1 MSKKETSCSFCG
13 RPRSQVRIL
22 IAGIS
27 GHICDNCITQAQT
40 IIKEELDEKNTL
52 QGGDDAIINLLKPS
66 EIKEKLDEYVI
77 GQLEAKKTLS
87 VAVYNHYKRLNQ
99 AVNDDI
105 EIDKSNVVLVG
116 RTGTGKTLLAKT
128 IAKMLKVPF
137 CIADATVLT
146 EAGYVGEDV
155 ESILSRLLQAADYN
169 VQSAEQ
175 GIVFIDEI
183 DKIARKSDNP
193 SITRDVSG
201 EGVQQA
207 LLKLLEGAEVSVPP
221 QGGRKHPEQKM
232 VKVNTKDILF
242 ICGGAFDGI
251 EKLIASRVNRQ
262 TIGFSNK
269 DEERIDKENLL
280 AYVNPPDLK
289 SYGLIPELIGRFP
302 VLSYLHPLDKKSLR
316 RILTEPKNALVKQ
329 YVKLFEIDDIDLKF
343 DSEVLD
349 FIVEKAMEFKL
360 GARGLRSICEAILTE
375 AMFELPTSKTK
386 EKEYRVT
393 LEYAQSQFAQSKIAK
408 LKAA

>member
-1 MSKKETSCSFCG
+1 MSNRKETTCSFCG

-27 GHICDNCITQAQT
+27 GHICDSCVIQAQT
-40 IIKEELDEKNTL
+40 IVEEEVESLKE
-52 QGGDDAIINLLKPS
+52 DAMAPLNVLKPI
-66 EIKEKLDEYVI
+66 EIKAKLDEHVI
-77 GQLEAKKTLS
+77 GQEAAKKTLS
-87 VAVYNHYKRLNQ
+87 VGVYNHYKRLNQ
-99 AVNDDI
+99 KVEDDEV
-105 EIDKSNVVLVG
+105 EIDKSNVIMVG

-128 IAKMLKVPF
+128 IAKMLNVPF

-169 VQSAEQ
+169 VNAAER

-183 DKIARKSDNP
+183 DKVARKSDNP

-232 VKVNTKDILF
+232 VKVNTKNILF

-251 EKLIASRVNRQ
+251 EKIIARRVNRQ
-262 TIGFSNK
+262 TIGFSNEE
-269 DEERIDKENLL
+269 EERIDKENLL
-280 AYVNPPDLK
+280 EFINPTDLK
-289 SYGLIPELIGRFP
+289 EFGLIPELIGRFP
-302 VLSYLHPLDKKSLR
+302 VLTYLEPLDKEALR
-316 RILTEPKNALVKQ
+316 RILTEPKNSLVKQ
-329 YVKLFEIDDIDLKF
+329 YVKLFEMDKVALEF
-343 DSEVLD
+343 EEETLN
-349 FIVEKAMEFKL
+349 FIVDKAVEFKL
-360 GARGLRSICEAILTE
+360 GARGLRSICEAILTD
-375 AMFELPTSKTK
+375 AMFEIPSSKK
-386 EKEYRVT
+386 KNSKFVVT
-393 LEYAQSQFAQSKIAK
+393 LDYAKEQFSKSKISK
-408 LKAA
+408 MNAA